1 MCNSGRRRNI
11 TPGCPGIQLICHIF
25 LLCFESVRFLF
36 WLFLVPFYLNL
47 RGKSRQ
53 FPAIPIHR
61 LQRSYPMP
69 FVTVKML
76 DGRTAEQKREL
87 VKAITEVMVNTC
99 GAKPDSTMVVIEEIA
114 RDHWSRGGV
123 LISER

>member
-1 MCNSGRRRNI
+1 
-11 TPGCPGIQLICHIF
+11 
-25 LLCFESVRFLF
+25 
-36 WLFLVPFYLNL
+36 
-47 RGKSRQ
+47 
-53 FPAIPIHR
+53 
-61 LQRSYPMP
+61 MP